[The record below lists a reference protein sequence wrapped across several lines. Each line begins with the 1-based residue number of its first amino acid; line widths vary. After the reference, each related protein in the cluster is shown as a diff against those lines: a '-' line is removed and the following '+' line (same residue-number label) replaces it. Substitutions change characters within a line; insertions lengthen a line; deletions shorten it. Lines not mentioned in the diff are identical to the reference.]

1 MGSPLQFVVHSGSS
15 GYLISNIAVSRN
27 SGSRHTVQAKLQT
40 LITLSSSL
48 SLMCTRTRSFSLC
61 AAWSRSTRYFTASI
75 ILRTVSASNT
85 QVLCTARTVQFMEP
99 RTGLFCL
106 MQLPL
111 SRLLFHRQPQT
122 LPSRLQSRPLSHRPL
137 QTLPS
142 RLRCRRPP
150 RTLHSRLRCHQPT
163 RILPSRLRC
172 PRPPRTLPSRLRC
185 RRPSRTLHSRLRY
198 HQLPRTLPSRLRYPR
213 PPRTLP
219 SRLRCPLRHRTQRNH
234 PRARRPLQFQLGA
247 RRRRQ
252 PVPTLRRI

>member
-111 SRLLFHRQPQT
+111 SRLQ
-122 LPSRLQSRPLSHRPL
+122 
-137 QTLPS
+137 
-142 RLRCRRPP
+142 
-150 RTLHSRLRCHQPT
+150 
-163 RILPSRLRC
+163 
-172 PRPPRTLPSRLRC
+172 
-185 RRPSRTLHSRLRY
+185 Y

-213 PPRTLP
+213 PPRIPP
-219 SRLRCPLRHRTQRNH
+219 SRLRYPLRHRPQRNH

-252 PVPTLRRI
+252 PVPTLRRIHLPTHLFPLQVHRQATALRLHLQ

>member
-111 SRLLFHRQPQT
+111 SRLQY
-122 LPSRLQSRPLSHRPL
+122 
-137 QTLPS
+137 
-142 RLRCRRPP
+142 
-150 RTLHSRLRCHQPT
+150 HQ
-163 RILPSRLRC
+163 L
-172 PRPPRTLPSRLRC
+172 PRTLPSRLRYP
-185 RRPSRTLHSRLRY
+185 RPPRIPPSRLRY
-198 HQLPRTLPSRLRYPR
+198 HQPPRTLPSRLRYPR

-219 SRLRCPLRHRTQRNH
+219 SRLRCPRRHRTQRNH

-252 PVPTLRRI
+252 PVPTLRRIHLPTHLFHLQVHRQATALRLHLQ